1 MTITQSQFNKLNEIA
16 LVLVRKVDTKTYDE
30 MCEILNDIYKTDIAE
45 SEECAK
51 EIPVGSMTTQPTDHC
66 TKSSCNIRGWHRHT
80 EIF

>member
-16 LVLVRKVDTKTYDE
+16 LTLVRKVDTKTYDE

-51 EIPVGSMTTQPTDHC
+51 EIPVDTLSWCGGYSGC
-66 TKSSCNIRGWHRHT
+66 SIRGYHRHT
-80 EIF
+80 KAF